1 MILLRL
7 AAAWRYAVTHR
18 APSRVDVA
26 ARLAPYVDT
35 RPVRVVYVH
44 VYHRTP

>member
-1 MILLRL
+1 MTTALRLPMRL

-18 APSRVDVA
+18 APPRVDVA

-35 RPVRVVYVH
+35 DHR
-44 VYHRTP
+44 RTP